1 MCVKP
6 SILYFEN
13 IVCLNLII
21 SLNFQPVSI
30 CKNLIGTLKGKKLFL
45 NRCNRTDESLPI
57 EYKTT
62 GFSDTEKV
70 SLIIEI
76 ASSSSC
82 CKCFFNVITD
92 SNSKNIETV
101 V

>member
-6 SILYFEN
+6 LILYLEN

-45 NRCNRTDESLPI
+45 NRCKRTDESLPI

-70 SLIIEI
+70 SLITEI
-76 ASSSSC
+76 ASSSRC
-82 CKCFFNVITD
+82 CKCFFNFD
-92 SNSKNIETV
+92 FYCNIKEILHL
-101 V
+101 